1 MVPLGHRPPAMV
13 ADRPG
18 RLPVPAGFRSPYLAD
33 SPDVR
38 SVLSAAGFRYDS
50 SVGARGGSGR
60 PWPAAIWDGFPFDCS
75 VGGNKCSA
83 SESYPKLW

>member
-1 MVPLGHRPPAMV
+1 MV